1 MPAESRYTKKVH
13 HAIKRASFEYHKDR
27 DVRLDSVQ
35 ISDLPF
41 RLVLTSRNIDAS
53 FHNYLV
59 STPKEYSD
67 FNYQDIREGRI
78 IFLSKFSLSEIK
90 NSKTRESFAKKMT
103 EIIRTDTFKSNWTG
117 KHFSEERLH
126 GSRPP
131 SLEAFF

>member
-67 FNYQDIREGRI
+67 FNYQDVREGRV
-78 IFLSKFSLSEIK
+78 LLMSTFSLREIK
-90 NSKTRESFAKKMT
+90 NSKTRKSFAKKMSKP
-103 EIIRTDTFKSNWTG
+103 IK
-117 KHFSEERLH
+117 ERL
-126 GSRPP
+126 SDTDLTTLDSFMR
-131 SLEAFF
+131 